1 MADGSVVI
9 GVKMN
14 TSQADK
20 DLAKLKKEIEAT
32 ESTISEQ
39 EAKKSPLTAQAEK
52 LSHEMRQAR
61 AEVEQY
67 KQAWISGV
75 VGADTQQARTQ
86 ERLSR
91 IEGEY
96 EEIVGQVDKIDKK
109 LLFAYTDLDRMK
121 EDAGGLQQRLNQAAK
136 NTKKMEEA
144 TKKANK
150 HMGLFA
156 TRLRGILLSAFVF
169 NILSAGFR
177 ELTEWTAKVIK
188 SNDEAR
194 ASIARLKGVLL
205 TLAQP
210 LVEVV
215 IPAFT
220 AFVDVLTVMATKAA
234 NLVST
239 LFGVSL
245 EGASESAKA
254 LYEEQQALE
263 GVRDAAKDANKSLA
277 GFDEINKLSSGSS
290 SGSSGATGVVMPEFS
305 GVGETGWRDEA
316 LGDVAGKVAAAL
328 MIGGIALVAIGAG
341 LGNLGLVI
349 AGLTMLNAGVT
360 VGEEGGGF
368 QSWADT
374 LGLENVAGYVAMA
387 LLLGGIVLV
396 AIGAATGS
404 IVTVLAG
411 LGMLGSGF
419 AYAESSGE
427 VQSWVETLGLESV
440 NAFISGALLLGGI
453 AIIAIGAMMGNILM
467 VLAGLGMI
475 GTAVAY
481 SNEETKASWADTL
494 GLESVFDYV
503 TAAMQLAGIA
513 LIAIGAMKG
522 NIAMVIAGGV
532 ILALGVAADI
542 IGEETLKGWWEVL
555 KLTTIQQW
563 VGAALLLV
571 GIALIA
577 IGACLGNIVM
587 ILAGAGMLA
596 VGTITS
602 ASEGNL
608 KDWVTTLGLEEVAGW
623 VTAALLLVGIA
634 LVVFGILT
642 GNIMM
647 ILAGAGMLGAGIA
660 IGVTSGTFAGWLD
673 TIVDAFERFKER
685 IVEIFNQLW
694 GGMKNV
700 INTIIGGVEWMVNTV
715 IKGINGVINA
725 LNRLSFDMPDWLGGG
740 TFGFNIEPLALKQFP
755 RLATGAVVPP
765 NREFMAVLGDNKTET
780 EVVSPL
786 STMKQAMIEALRES
800 GNSGGPTTIVL
811 ELDGNQFARAVYRH
825 GMNESRRVGVSLV
838 NMG

>member
-1 MADGSVVI
+1 MADGSVII
-9 GVKMN
+9 GVDLDTKN
-14 TSQADK
+14 ADK
-20 DLAKLKKEIEAT
+20 ELAKLKKEIEVT
-32 ESTISEQ
+32 EGTIGEQ
-39 EAKKSPLTAQAEK
+39 EAKKSPLEAQAER
-52 LSHEMRQAR
+52 LNQEMKQAR
-61 AEVEQY
+61 AEVQRLG
-67 KQAWISGV
+67 QQWSAGV
-75 VGADTQQARTQ
+75 AGADGQQAKAQ
-86 ERLSR
+86 ERLSQ
-91 IEGEY
+91 IKTEY
-96 EEIVGQVDKIDKK
+96 ANVVQQIDKIDEKLIPAYKK
-109 LLFAYTDLDRMK
+109 LDRMK
-121 EDAGGLQQRLNQAAK
+121 EEAGGLQQRLNQAAK

-156 TRLRGILLSAFVF
+156 TRLRGIVLSAFVF
-169 NILSAGFR
+169 NILSRGFR

-245 EGASESAKA
+245 ESASQSAEA
-254 LYEEQQALE
+254 LYKEQQALE
-263 GVRDAAKDANKSLA
+263 GVGDAAKDANKSLA
-277 GFDEINKLSSGSS
+277 GFDEINKLSNGSS
-290 SGSSGATGVVMPEFS
+290 SGSSGATGVVMPDFS
-305 GVGETGWRDEA
+305 GVGETGWLDEA
-316 LGDVAGKVAAAL
+316 LGNVAGKVAAAL
-328 MIGGIALVAIGAG
+328 MLGGIALVAIGAD

-374 LGLENVAGYVAMA
+374 LGLENVAGYVATA
-387 LLLGGIVLV
+387 LLLGGIALV

-411 LGMLGSGF
+411 LGMLGSGI

-440 NAFISGALLLGGI
+440 NAFISDALLLGGI

-467 VLAGLGMI
+467 VLAGLGLI

-481 SNEETKASWADTL
+481 SNEETKGSWVDTL

-513 LIAIGAMKG
+513 LIAIGAAMG
-522 NIAMVIAGGV
+522 NIVIVIAGAV
-532 ILALGVAADI
+532 ILGLGVAADA
-542 IGEETLKGWWEVL
+542 IGEETLKNWWEVL

-563 VGAALLLV
+563 VGVALLLV

-577 IGACLGNIVM
+577 IGACMANIGM
-587 ILAGAGMLA
+587 IIAGALA
-596 VGTITS
+596 LGVGIAAS

-608 KDWVTTLGLEEVAGW
+608 KDWVKVMGLEKVAGW
-623 VTAALLLVGIA
+623 VTAALLLVGIG

-673 TIVDAFERFKER
+673 TIATAFSGFKEK
-685 IVEIFNQLW
+685 VLNTFSQLW
-694 GGMKNV
+694 SGMKSF
-700 INTIIGGVEWMVNTV
+700 INSILGGVEWMANKV
-715 IKGINGVINA
+715 INGINWVIDA
-725 LNRLSFDMPDWLGGG
+725 MNRIHFDIPDWLGGG
-740 TFGFNIEPLALKQFP
+740 SFGFNIRKLNAVSIP
-755 RLATGAVVPP
+755 RLAAGAVIPP
-765 NREFMAVLGDNKTET
+765 NREFLAVLGDQKSGTNIET
-780 EVVSPL
+780 PL
-786 STMKQAMIEALRES
+786 STMVDAFKQAWSEVGG
-800 GNSGGPTTIVL
+800 GNGTVTVVVN
-811 ELDGNQFARAVYRH
+811 LDGKEVARNQVKHINDMTRQAGKPVLLY
-825 GMNESRRVGVSLV
+825 
-838 NMG
+838 